1 MLRVADGTA
10 SSVASAPITYPRD
23 AVVTIEEVAA
33 ALRVSIRTVE
43 RMDLKTIYC
52 GRRTRR
58 YLWGQVLD
66 TLAERAQ

>member
-1 MLRVADGTA
+1 VSHAPRLLE
-10 SSVASAPITYPRD
+10 APITYPRD

-43 RMDLKTIYC
+43 RMDLPTVYC

-58 YLWGQVLD
+58 YLWGKILD